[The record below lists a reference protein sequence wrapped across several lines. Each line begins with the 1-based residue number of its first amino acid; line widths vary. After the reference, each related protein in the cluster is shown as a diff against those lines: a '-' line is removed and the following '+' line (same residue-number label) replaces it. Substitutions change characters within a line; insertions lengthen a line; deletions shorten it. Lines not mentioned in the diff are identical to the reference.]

1 MAEAGFPN
9 GFETSMYSDTTEI
22 SKSSTLAIQ
31 QDLAKIGITVKL
43 VPQDF
48 DVLLG
53 TITVPHQAPLVFI
66 GWFQDFPDPSDFF
79 DPILSCATAV
89 AGSFNTAGYCNKEVD
104 ALGVDRAGRAGRHRP
119 AGDVSGDPEDDHGRR
134 AVGSDPVQ
142 RIGHPDLRQGHRQSA
157 PPDLSERPAHGS
169 T

>member
-1 MAEAGFPN
+1 
-9 GFETSMYSDTTEI
+9 MYSDTTEI
-22 SKSSTLAIQ
+22 SKVSTLAIQ

-79 DPILSCATAV
+79 DPTLSCATAV
-89 AGSFNTAGYCNKEVD
+89 PGSFNTAGYCNKAVD
-104 ALGVDRAGRAGRHRP
+104 ELGAKAIAEQDDTARLAMYGEIQKMVMADAPWAPVFFNESVILTSDRVIGNPLHPTYPNDLPRI
-119 AGDVSGDPEDDHGRR
+119 DVKE
-134 AVGSDPVQ
+134 
-142 RIGHPDLRQGHRQSA
+142 
-157 PPDLSERPAHGS
+157 
-169 T
+169 

>member
-1 MAEAGFPN
+1 
-9 GFETSMYSDTTEI
+9 MYSDTTEI

-89 AGSFNTAGYCNKEVD
+89 PARST
-104 ALGVDRAGRAGRHRP
+104 RP
-119 AGDVSGDPEDDHGRR
+119 ATATRTSTRSGRR
-134 AVGSDPVQ
+134 RWPSRTTPPGSPNTS
-142 RIGHPDLRQGHRQSA
+142 RSRRW
-157 PPDLSERPAHGS
+157 
-169 T
+169 